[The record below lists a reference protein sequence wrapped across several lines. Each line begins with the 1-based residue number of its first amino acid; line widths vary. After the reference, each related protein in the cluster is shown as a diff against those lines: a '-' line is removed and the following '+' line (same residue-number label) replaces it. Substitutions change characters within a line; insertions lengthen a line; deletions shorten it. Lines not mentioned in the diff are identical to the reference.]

1 MNEAA
6 WCYLEGFGC
15 KKDKFAAARY
25 YRLAEKNGNK
35 IMGNGPSCPLPPA
48 CSLEPPMTSLAPLIW
63 KEKYDPP
70 GPDDAGKKKK
80 R

>member
-1 MNEAA
+1 
-6 WCYLEGFGC
+6 
-15 KKDKFAAARY
+15 FAAARY

-35 IMGNGPSCPLPPA
+35 IMGNSW
-48 CSLEPPMTSLAPLIW
+48 IW